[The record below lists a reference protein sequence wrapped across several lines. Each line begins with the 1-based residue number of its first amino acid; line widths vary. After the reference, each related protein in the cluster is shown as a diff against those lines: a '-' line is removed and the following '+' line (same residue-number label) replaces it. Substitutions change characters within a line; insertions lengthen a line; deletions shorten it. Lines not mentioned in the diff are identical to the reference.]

1 MQNRAKVDPFIME
14 SDLKEMLI
22 RGFFL
27 YLCKFST
34 PKPGISGKR
43 CWGTSLSLRGMRSLT
58 MDMRLL
64 TKLVLQ
70 EKSLLV

>member
-34 PKPGISGKR
+34 PKPGIS
-43 CWGTSLSLRGMRSLT
+43 LSLRGMRSLT

-70 EKSLLV
+70 EKRLLV